1 MKTETWQRVEEL
13 FDRVVAAPPDRRA
26 ALLDEAC
33 GDDAELR
40 AEVQSL
46 LEHDARAGA
55 DFLASPIISVR
66 PDEDLTPAW
75 AQDLIGRT
83 VGRYTIVRPLGHGG
97 MGSVFE
103 ARQEQPA
110 RTVALKVLR
119 PGFSAPSALARFRL
133 EPEVLGR
140 LQHPNIAQVFEAGVH
155 TPSPSQGEGWGE
167 GPAEPI
173 PYFAMEYIAD
183 AQPLREYAD
192 ARELS
197 TRERLELFAK
207 VCDAIQ
213 HGHQKGIV
221 HRDLKPANI
230 LVGADGEPKVIDF
243 GVARASDADIVMTTQ
258 CTRLGDLVG
267 TVHYMSPEQCD
278 GDPAL
283 IDTRSDVYSLGVVL
297 YELLTGAAPYETTG
311 TTVYEAIRAI
321 KEEPPRRPSAVVG
334 GAGRPVRHLR
344 GDIDVVLLK
353 ALEKD
358 RARRYASVAELGA
371 DIRCIVEN
379 RPIRARPPSP
389 LYLLGKYVR
398 RNRWRTAA
406 VAAVALGVT
415 AALAALL
422 TWQSLRAEADQ
433 RRREA
438 DLRRAAE
445 VARYGAAMIAAETA
459 LQSHDAA
466 AARVILEDPAH
477 VQLRGWEWRHLRQR
491 VDQSQRVISST
502 SAQVVAA
509 AIDPTGR
516 HVAAVPDGQEYKLLL
531 YRSAGVSGHPQE
543 LPVKRVV
550 ATTFSHDGRHLAV
563 AARDDSDTVGLYVF
577 TIDSEA
583 AELLCRWRADDQVT
597 SALAFCPTEPLL
609 LATAVDVEA
618 RLVLWDLSGLSPKA
632 PAPRR
637 LCSVPNQTATKSL
650 VFSPNGAYLAAGGD
664 DWTIRLFDVERLR
677 HDAPDALLAVLRGH
691 TYYVWDVAFSA
702 DGRWLA
708 SASIDETV
716 RLWDVQGCI
725 AQGRAGDNP
734 TKTAL
739 GSGAEVA
746 VLRGHSEGVRA
757 VAFDPDGRYL
767 VSGGV
772 DRLIRVWELDRRA
785 ILTDPVARDD
795 EDGAACWE
803 TPVHGQIRALRGHE
817 NGIICLGVTSNGEI
831 ISASADGSVRAW
843 LPGTEDVPRLHGHN
857 TSVGSVT
864 FTPDGRFLISADTG
878 SRMGPGIIVWEPNQC
893 APVARRH
900 LRRGENAQGVA
911 CWNAG
916 GRTLLA
922 AATFVPKEHRT
933 GTARGRVVV
942 WELGH
947 ETDHVSLE
955 HSLGTLP
962 CPPALAAHLDAA
974 GAEQVTQ
981 GFCSLTVS
989 RDGRRLAAGH
999 TSGNVCVWE
1008 FETAGRAARV
1018 VTAFPAYARGHGQV
1032 AFLDEQG
1039 DFLATA
1045 CTQPQDPTAEVA
1057 AIRVWDANTGREVS
1071 GSPYTRHAG
1080 AVMKLAVDPACSLLA
1095 SASADRT
1102 IGLWH
1107 IDRSDGP
1114 PRLQWR
1120 GDMRGHTDSVYSL
1133 AFHPV
1138 PSERRLASGA
1148 WDRTIRLWDIELLAA
1163 VAVLH
1168 GHAGPVHDLAFDP
1181 AGERLAS
1188 VSSGALGRD
1197 NVARIWDAGDGY
1209 ADPAAR
1215 RERTLVMDAHDCVS
1229 KTVRDSALRLDTA
1242 MRRLL
1247 DWDPQTDWAGQVRGL
1262 ALERF
1267 EGFVMRPDYF
1277 GNNAWRVVAVPGRS
1291 PGEYDQARHWAQAAT
1306 HISPEDYVS
1315 LGIRGAAEYRCGDL
1329 EAALQTLTLAQELW
1343 LETAPAPNESSVATW
1358 AFMAMTHAAR
1368 GALAEACSELN
1379 EVRRHFD
1386 ALVSESRREYQDYP
1400 DLVRLLEEAERHVQ
1414 DRTKRPRG

>member
-1 MKTETWQRVEEL
+1 MKTEIWQRVEEL

-33 GDDAELR
+33 GEDAELR

-75 AQDLIGRT
+75 AQDLVGRK
-83 VGRYTIVRPLGHGG
+83 VGRYTVVRPIGHGG

-155 TPSPSQGEGWGE
+155 DDALG
-167 GPAEPI
+167 AV

-192 ARELS
+192 AHALS

-207 VCDAIQ
+207 VCDAIH

-230 LVGADGEPKVIDF
+230 LVGAAGEPKVIDF

-283 IDTRSDVYSLGVVL
+283 IDTRSDIYSLGVVL
-297 YELLTGAAPYETTG
+297 YELLTGASPYETTG
-311 TTVYEAIRAI
+311 TTVYEAIRTI
-321 KEEPPRRPSAVVG
+321 KEAAPRRPSTAIG
-334 GAGRPVRHLR
+334 PEGRPIRHLR

-406 VAAVALGVT
+406 VAAVVLGVT

-433 RRREA
+433 HRREA

-491 VDQSQRVISST
+491 VDQSQSVISST
-502 SAQVVAA
+502 SAQIAAA

-516 HVAAVPDGQEYKLLL
+516 HVALIVVEGQEYKVRLH
-531 YRSAGVSGHPQE
+531 RRDGVAGQPQE
-543 LPVKRVV
+543 LLVCDWYGP
-550 ATTFSHDGRHLAV
+550 ATLAIDRDGKQLAV
-563 AARDDSDTVGLYVF
+563 AVLDEPGAVDLCVF
-577 TIDSEA
+577 AIDSEA
-583 AELLCRWRADDQVT
+583 AELLCRWRAHDHAT
-597 SALAFCPTEPLL
+597 GALAFSPTAPLL
-609 LATAVDVEA
+609 AAAVDIESK
-618 RLVLWDLSGLSPKA
+618 LVLWDLSGVSPEA

-637 LCSVPNQTATKSL
+637 LCGVPNQPATTSL
-650 VFSPNGAYLAAGGD
+650 VFSPDGAYLAAAGY

-677 HDAPDALLAVLRGH
+677 RAAPDALLAVLRGH

-785 ILTDPVARDD
+785 TLTDSVARHD
-795 EDGAACWE
+795 EDGAARWE
-803 TPVHGQIRALRGHE
+803 TPLHGQIRALRGHE
-817 NGIICLGVTSNGEI
+817 DGIIRLGVTPGGEI

-843 LPGTEDVPRLHGHN
+843 LPGTEDVPRLRGHS
-857 TSVGSVT
+857 TSVEAVAFSA
-864 FTPDGRFLISADTG
+864 DGRFVISGSGNSELIIWDAD
-878 SRMGPGIIVWEPNQC
+878 RYV
-893 APVARRH
+893 PVETRH
-900 LRRGENAQGVA
+900 VQRGETIYDVIFDVV
-911 CWNAG
+911 CWDRDG
-916 GRTLLA
+916 QPMLA
-922 AATFVPKEHRT
+922 ATTLTHRSKDTPT
-933 GTARGRVVV
+933 GRGRVLV
-942 WELGH
+942 WELGS
-947 ETDHVSLE
+947 DADQVGLE
-955 HSLGTLP
+955 RSPSTLP
-962 CPPALAAHLDAA
+962 CPLGLAGYRVATATET
-974 GAEQVTQ
+974 GVV
-981 GFCSLTVS
+981 GYSSLTVS

-1008 FETAGRAARV
+1008 FETDVRAARLV
-1018 VTAFPAYARGHGQV
+1018 AAFPAYARGHGQV
-1032 AFLDEQG
+1032 VFLDEQG

-1045 CTQPQDPTAEVA
+1045 CSVPHDPTAEVA
-1057 AIRVWDANTGREVS
+1057 ALRVWDVATGVEAA
-1071 GSPYTRHAG
+1071 GSPCIRHEG
-1080 AVMKLAVDPACSLLA
+1080 AVMKLAVDPSCSMLA

-1114 PRLQWR
+1114 PTLQWM
-1120 GDMRGHTDSVYSL
+1120 GDLRGHADIVYSL

-1138 PSERRLASGA
+1138 PSERRLASGSR
-1148 WDRTIRLWDIELLAA
+1148 DRTIRLWDVESLAA

-1168 GHAGPVHDLAFDP
+1168 DHAGPVLDLAFDP

-1188 VSSGALGRD
+1188 ASGGVLGRD

-1209 ADPAAR
+1209 ADPAVRRAR
-1215 RERTLVMDAHDCVS
+1215 ALFMDAHDCVT

-1247 DWDPQTDWAGQVRGL
+1247 DWDPQTDWARQVRDL
-1262 ALERF
+1262 ALARF
-1267 EGFVMRPDYF
+1267 AGFVMRPDYF

-1291 PGEYDQARHWAQAAT
+1291 PDEYDQARHWAQVAAR
-1306 HISPEDYVS
+1306 IAPEDYVS
-1315 LGIRGAAEYRCGDL
+1315 LGTRGAAEYRCGDL
-1329 EAALQTLTLAQELW
+1329 AAALQTLTLAQELW
-1343 LETAPAPNESSVATW
+1343 LETAPTPNESSVATW

-1379 EVRRHFD
+1379 EAWRHFD
-1386 ALVSESRREYQDYP
+1386 VLVSKSRREHQDYP
-1400 DLVRLLEEAERHVQ
+1400 DMVRLLEEAERQVQ
-1414 DRTKRPRG
+1414 DRMKRPRG